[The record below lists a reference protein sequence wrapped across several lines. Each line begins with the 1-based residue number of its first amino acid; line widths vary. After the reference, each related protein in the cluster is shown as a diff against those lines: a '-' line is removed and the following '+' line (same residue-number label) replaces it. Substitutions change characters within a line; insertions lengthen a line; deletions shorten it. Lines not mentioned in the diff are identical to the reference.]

1 MPVEITM
8 PLTKLE
14 QAVDD
19 ARKNERVMAAKVEE
33 AKLALKS
40 AKTAWEEAVGE
51 VFRALDEMIA
61 DKRQMRLPFDED
73 EAGAGGSPGSPD
85 PSAPGGE
92 PVPEPVTVTIVT
104 PTAVEVQPPEVIP
117 APLAMLTGSK
127 ADAGASAAG
136 LFDDESAAA
145 PTWRSMVVAEEL
157 DGPASLFDVLSV
169 FGVTTL
175 GQLAD
180 ALKAGRTF
188 NLLPRQVLDLYE
200 AIEDVSADD
209 AEPIRFDRE
218 ALESSLTVKEEEPA
232 AAAKPAKKPRG
243 KKAKDQ
249 AEPEEMNEL

>member
-1 MPVEITM
+1 
-8 PLTKLE
+8 
-14 QAVDD
+14 
-19 ARKNERVMAAKVEE
+19 
-33 AKLALKS
+33 
-40 AKTAWEEAVGE
+40 
-51 VFRALDEMIA
+51 
-61 DKRQMRLPFDED
+61 
-73 EAGAGGSPGSPD
+73 
-85 PSAPGGE
+85 
-92 PVPEPVTVTIVT
+92 
-104 PTAVEVQPPEVIP
+104 
-117 APLAMLTGSK
+117 
-127 ADAGASAAG
+127 
-136 LFDDESAAA
+136 
-145 PTWRSMVVAEEL
+145 MVVAEEL